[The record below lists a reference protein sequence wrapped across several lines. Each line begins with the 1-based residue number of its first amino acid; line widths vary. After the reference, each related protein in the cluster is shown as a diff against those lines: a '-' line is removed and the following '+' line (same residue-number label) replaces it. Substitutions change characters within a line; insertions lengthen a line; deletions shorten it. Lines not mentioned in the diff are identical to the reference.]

1 MDIVVRPARHENLG
15 GIDEIYNHAVLTSP
29 ATFDLEPK
37 SPRWRAGWFAE
48 HNGDGPHRVLV
59 AVTGEEVVGFAS
71 SGPYRAKRGYETS
84 IETSI
89 YVREGRLGEGIGS
102 ALYAALFEALR
113 GQDLHR
119 AFAGIVPPNDASV
132 ALHERFGFRE
142 VAHFTEQGRKFGRYW
157 DVVWYEKPLD

>member
-1 MDIVVRPARHENLG
+1 MDIVVRPAVTADLG
-15 GIDEIYNHAVLTSP
+15 GIDEIYNHAILTSP

-37 SPRWRAGWFAE
+37 SVEWRAAWLADHAE
-48 HNGDGPHRVLV
+48 DGPHRVLV
-59 AVTGEEVVGFAS
+59 AVDGGEIVGFVS
-71 SGPYRAKRGYETS
+71 SGPYRAKRAYETS

-89 YVREGRLGEGIGS
+89 YVRHGRLGEGIGR

-113 GQDLHR
+113 GQDVHR

-157 DVVWYEKPLD
+157 DVAWYEKEL